1 MPLGA
6 FKQER
11 CLEASSAALELIAR
25 LPLDEV
31 GCLYLDRT
39 GKPVCP
45 DPAATEFPKLARH
58 FGTRPHEILCR
69 YTAIGP
75 RHYATA
81 GAAST

>member
-11 CLEASSAALELIAR
+11 WLEASSAALELIAR

-31 GCLYLDRT
+31 GCIYLDHT

-58 FGTRPHEILCR
+58 FGTVKGACSNSHFDWPGNI
-69 YTAIGP
+69 
-75 RHYATA
+75 
-81 GAAST
+81 AASCGC